1 MPSKINLPQVKAWG
15 ATRTPGGARYEIDG
29 TFRPAAFTYLRGK
42 DFQGKFS
49 GRVASVDAPELSKED
64 KQAGKR
70 WVRTGTHSFQSNNP
84 RSGNQTHQMPVWE
97 MMGGFGEKQ
106 VAKEEPKAEEPAPP
120 PAEPPVFGGPD
131 LDAAREEFDK
141 TRPWSPGM
149 EQPKLDAYGD
159 PYEDAINHGNDLNDH
174 YQKKFLP
181 SLFNEAMLASRE
193 IGEAGRFHL
202 KNFVGKVPELGDP
215 KDLYNYYKDQIK

>member
-15 ATRTPGGARYEIDG
+15 ATGTPGGARYEVDG
-29 TFRPAAFTYLRGK
+29 EFRPNAYFYLGGKPDKFT
-42 DFQGKFS
+42 
-49 GRVASVDAPELSKED
+49 GRVASVNAPELSKED

-70 WVRTGTHSFQSNNP
+70 WVRTGTHSVSSNNP
-84 RSGNQTHQMPVWE
+84 RSGHTRHTLPVWE

-106 VAKEEPKAEEPAPP
+106 KAAKEEPKAEEPAAP
-120 PAEPPVFGGPD
+120 PAEPPVFGGPE
-131 LDAAREEFDK
+131 LDAAREEFDR
-141 TRPWSPGM
+141 TRPWSGGM

-181 SLFNEAMLASRE
+181 SLFNEAMLTSRE